1 MVVLYIFLNIYSKLL
16 VLIYDRT
23 SIAGCKTKFFP
34 SVTSHLFSWHLTL
47 HNRDMWHQIVTRTL
61 YVGCTPTDWLLRI
74 KREIWPNSKY
84 DIAKQLLSTTY
95 LLIFYFNNTNSPP
108 VAWDQ
113 PVWNVLLR
121 MDVSSTAIFHVLEC
135 RTVSARLKS
144 EKNSQTTKN
153 WWFLNP
159 INI

>member
-1 MVVLYIFLNIYSKLL
+1 MWH
-16 VLIYDRT
+16 
-23 SIAGCKTKFFP
+23 CKTAL
-34 SVTSHLFSWHLTL
+34 V
-47 HNRDMWHQIVTRTL
+47 HN
-61 YVGCTPTDWLLRI
+61 
-74 KREIWPNSKY
+74 
-84 DIAKQLLSTTY
+84 

-144 EKNSQTTKN
+144 GKNLRTTKN
-153 WWFLNP
+153 WLILTTLHLGTLGPLCPFFCLSFFQHAFLSISLYWVLTECNQANVLLERQSDWLFHYLP
-159 INI
+159 SCLHASSDRVKHSSKPTSHKP